1 MDKENYRMLLESLL
15 KGILEMVSNMGKEKK
30 FILMVQ
36 FTKETLNK
44 EKKRG
49 WEKITWE
56 DGTFY

>member
-49 WEKITWE
+49 WEK
-56 DGTFY
+56 